1 MGGAMKVL
9 VTGSAGFLG
18 STLVRQLRSAG
29 HFVIGIDLQPDAR
42 SQLALR
48 HDLTRPL
55 PSAVRSDLVALA
67 PEVCVHLASPVGGV
81 AWNSAARGLPE
92 RQAAIDAGVIELC
105 QRSRCERMILT
116 SSINVFEGG
125 GEFRHQAL
133 RALPERTGYAR
144 AKAESEA
151 RMQRVFENLSV
162 LRPTNLYGRAQRRA
176 LRGHGQSHVIPEL
189 LDKLTRPGPL
199 QVLGDGR
206 QRRNFVH
213 VSDLS
218 TFIVSQLGSRGV
230 HHLNLRS
237 ELTLSI
243 TELATRL
250 MRLRGVHKALCYC
263 DEWLRFEPF
272 ALPEFEITQPRA
284 QGWAPQVHTL
294 ELGLGL

>member
-1 MGGAMKVL
+1 MKVL

-18 STLVRQLRSAG
+18 STLVRQLQSAG

-55 PSAVRSDLVALA
+55 PAAVRGELVALA

-116 SSINVFEGG
+116 SSINVFESGAP
-125 GEFRHQAL
+125 FRHEPL
-133 RALPERTGYAR
+133 RSLPERTGYAR
-144 AKAESEA
+144 AKAESEL
-151 RMQRVFENLSV
+151 RMQRAFADLSV

-176 LRGHGQSHVIPEL
+176 LPGQGQSHVIPEL
-189 LDKLTRPGPL
+189 LHKLTRPGPL
-199 QVLGDGR
+199 QVLGDGK
-206 QRRNFVH
+206 QGRNFVH
-213 VSDLS
+213 VGDLS
-218 TFIVSQLGSRGV
+218 AFIVRRLESRGV

-243 TELATRL
+243 SELAVRL
-250 MRLRGVHKALCYC
+250 MRLRGVQKALCYC
-263 DEWLRFEPF
+263 DEWLRFEPL
-272 ALPEFEITQPRA
+272 ALPEFELTPAHA
-284 QGWAPQVHTL
+284 QGWAPQVHAL
-294 ELGLGL
+294 ELGLSM